1 MIEIDKLPKIP
12 SFAVYDIETGDP
24 VDVFTIDELK
34 TEAITGDL
42 YISGNGDLLADGVC
56 GSEMFSL
63 PKDRFIV
70 QIGTKLYKW

>member
-1 MIEIDKLPKIP
+1 MFDIDKLPYIP
-12 SFAVYDIETGDP
+12 KFAVYDIETGDP

-42 YISGNGDLLADGVC
+42 FISENGKLCAFGVF
-56 GSEMFSL
+56 GREIYPL
-63 PKDRFIV
+63 PKDRYIV